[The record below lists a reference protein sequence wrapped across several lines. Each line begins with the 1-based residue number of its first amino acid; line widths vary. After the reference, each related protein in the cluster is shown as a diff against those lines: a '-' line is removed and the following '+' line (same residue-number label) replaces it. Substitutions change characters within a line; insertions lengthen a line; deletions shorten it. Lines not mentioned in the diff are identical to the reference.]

1 MMKSHVES
9 HRAYSKIA
17 RAQILNINLQ
27 NLIIS
32 LVDVELSHIFVMKM
46 LQFQF
51 QLGKYNVYFDFL
63 SADMHN

>member
-17 RAQILNINLQ
+17 RAQILNIDLQ
-27 NLIIS
+27 NLIIA

-51 QLGKYNVYFDFL
+51 QLGKYNIF
-63 SADMHN
+63 